1 MCGEVYLTGF
11 RKPVRYKFGIQ
22 MTKQKSIPFI
32 QLLVL
37 TVLLVIQA
45 TDTFGQ
51 KHTLADRYVNAY
63 KLYLGASCPLE
74 KDSIRHFAYFARER
88 QAIRDHSFLKVARF
102 EGAQIMYAWRE
113 LEPEKGRYD
122 FTIIREDYAYLKAH
136 EKKLFIQ
143 FQDATFSPQYKAVP
157 AYLLASEY
165 DGGTVT
171 QLDDNG
177 KVEGWVAKRW
187 NPEVQKRFALLMM
200 ALGKEFDGKIEGIN
214 LQESAIGVN
223 AKVDAS
229 FTPEKYVQGLKA
241 NMLSL
246 KNAFP
251 KSTTMQY
258 ANFMPDEWLPF
269 DDKGY
274 LRAIYAY
281 GEQIGV
287 GLGGPDLMYTRKGN
301 LNHTVALMHEFNYKV
316 PIGIAI
322 QDGNYVGTTAS
333 DEVVAKRKN
342 LVPVLHAFAKDFM
355 KVNYMFWVAQ
365 EPYFREDVV
374 PCFGLVGGG
383 K

>member
-1 MCGEVYLTGF
+1 MRL
-11 RKPVRYKFGIQ
+11 I
-22 MTKQKSIPFI
+22 
-32 QLLVL
+32 VL
-37 TVLLVIQA
+37 TILILSQA
-45 TDTFGQ
+45 THTFGQ
-51 KHTLADRYVNAY
+51 KKNLADRYADAY
-63 KLYLGASCPLE
+63 KQYLGASCPLE
-74 KDSIRHFAYFARER
+74 KDSIRHFVYFARER
-88 QAIRDHSFLKVARF
+88 KAIRDHAFLKVARL

-113 LEPEKGRYD
+113 LEPEKDTYD
-122 FTIIREDYAYLKAH
+122 FTAIREDYEYLKAH
-136 EKKLFIQ
+136 GKKLFIQ

-157 AYLLASEY
+157 AYLLTPEY

-187 NPEVQKRFALLMM
+187 NPAVQKRFALLML

-214 LQESAIGVN
+214 LQESAIGVT

-229 FTPEKYVQGLKA
+229 FSPGKYVQGLKA

-251 KSTTMQY
+251 RSTTMQY
-258 ANFMPDEWLPF
+258 ANFMPDEWLPY

-301 LNHTVALMHEFNYKV
+301 LNHTVALMHESDYTV

-322 QDGNYVGTTAS
+322 QDGNYVGTTGS

-342 LVPVLHAFAKDFM
+342 LVPVLHAFAQDFL
-355 KVNYMFWVAQ
+355 KVDYMFWVAQ
-365 EPYFREDVV
+365 EPYFSEDVV
-374 PCFGLVGGG
+374 PCFTGRGMG

>member
-1 MCGEVYLTGF
+1 
-11 RKPVRYKFGIQ
+11 
-22 MTKQKSIPFI
+22 MTKRKSSPVI

-51 KHTLADRYVNAY
+51 KHNLADRYVNAY
-63 KLYLGASCPLE
+63 KQYLGASCPLE
-74 KDSIRHFAYFARER
+74 KDSIKHFVYFARER

-122 FTIIREDYAYLKAH
+122 FTIIREDYEYLKAH
-136 EKKLFIQ
+136 GKKLFIQ

-157 AYLLASEY
+157 AYLLAPDY

-187 NPEVQKRFALLMM
+187 NPAVQKRFALLMM

-214 LQESAIGVN
+214 LQESAIGVT

-229 FTPEKYVQGLKA
+229 FTPEKYVRGLKA

-246 KNAFP
+246 KHAFP
-251 KSTTMQY
+251 TSTTMQY
-258 ANFMPDEWLPF
+258 ALST
-269 DDKGY
+269 G
-274 LRAIYAY
+274 
-281 GEQIGV
+281 
-287 GLGGPDLMYTRKGN
+287 
-301 LNHTVALMHEFNYKV
+301 H
-316 PIGIAI
+316 
-322 QDGNYVGTTAS
+322 
-333 DEVVAKRKN
+333 
-342 LVPVLHAFAKDFM
+342 
-355 KVNYMFWVAQ
+355 
-365 EPYFREDVV
+365 
-374 PCFGLVGGG
+374 
-383 K
+383 

>member
-1 MCGEVYLTGF
+1 MHF
-11 RKPVRYKFGIQ
+11 
-22 MTKQKSIPFI
+22 
-32 QLLVL
+32 LVL
-37 TVLLVIQA
+37 SVLLVSQA
-45 TDTFGQ
+45 TGTFGQ
-51 KHTLADRYVNAY
+51 KKDLADRYVDAY
-63 KLYLGASCPLE
+63 KQYLGMPCPLE
-74 KDSIRHFAYFARER
+74 KNAIKHFVYFARER
-88 QAIRDHSFLKVARF
+88 QAIRDHAFLKIPRL

-113 LEPEKGRYD
+113 LEPEKDRYD
-122 FTIIREDYAYLKAH
+122 FTIIREDYEYLKAH
-136 EKKLFIQ
+136 GKKLFIQ

-157 AYLLASEY
+157 AYLLAPDY

-177 KVEGWVAKRW
+177 KVDGWVAKRW
-187 NPEVQKRFALLMM
+187 NPEVQQRFALLML

-214 LQESAIGVN
+214 LQESAIGVT

-251 KSTTMQY
+251 RSTTMQY
-258 ANFMPDEWLPF
+258 ANFMPDEWLPY

-301 LNHTVALMHEFNYKV
+301 LNHTVALMHESDYTV
-316 PIGIAI
+316 PLGIAI

-333 DEVVAKRKN
+333 NKVVANRKN
-342 LVPVLHAFAKDFM
+342 LVPVLHAFANDFL
-355 KVNYMFWVAQ
+355 KVDYMFWVAQ
-365 EPYFREDVV
+365 EPYFSEDVV
-374 PCFGLVGGG
+374 PCFGLGAGG

>member
-1 MCGEVYLTGF
+1 MAK
-11 RKPVRYKFGIQ
+11 RKSNPVMHF
-22 MTKQKSIPFI
+22 
-32 QLLVL
+32 LVL
-37 TVLLVIQA
+37 TALLVSQA
-45 TDTFGQ
+45 SGTFAQ
-51 KHTLADRYVNAY
+51 KKDLANRYVDAY
-63 KLYLGASCPLE
+63 KQYLGARCPLE
-74 KDSIRHFAYFARER
+74 KDTIKHFVYFARER
-88 QAIRDHSFLKVARF
+88 QAIRNHSFLKVARL
-102 EGAQIMYAWRE
+102 EGAQIIYAWRE
-113 LEPEKGRYD
+113 LEPEKGTYD
-122 FTIIREDYAYLKAH
+122 FTIIREDYEYLKAH
-136 EKKLFIQ
+136 GKKLFIQ

-157 AYLLASEY
+157 SYLLTAEY

-187 NPEVQKRFALLMM
+187 NPAVQKRFALLMM

-214 LQESAIGVN
+214 LQESAIGVT

-251 KSTTMQY
+251 RSTTMQY
-258 ANFMPDEWLPF
+258 ANFMPEEWLPY

-274 LRAIYAY
+274 LRAIYTY

-301 LNHTVALMHEFNYKV
+301 LNHTIALMHESDYTV

-322 QDGNYVGTTAS
+322 QDGNYVGTTGS
-333 DEVVAKRKN
+333 DEVVVKRKN
-342 LVPVLHAFAKDFM
+342 LVPVLHAFAKDFL
-355 KVNYMFWVAQ
+355 KVDYLFWVAQ
-365 EPYFREDVV
+365 EPYFTEDVV
-374 PCFGLVGGG
+374 PCISSWEPG

>member
-1 MCGEVYLTGF
+1 MAK
-11 RKPVRYKFGIQ
+11 RKSSPVMHFLV
-22 MTKQKSIPFI
+22 PAL
-32 QLLVL
+32 LLVS
-37 TVLLVIQA
+37 QA
-45 TDTFGQ
+45 THTFGQ
-51 KHTLADRYVNAY
+51 KKNLADRYVDAY
-63 KLYLGASCPLE
+63 KQYLGAACPLG
-74 KDSIRHFAYFARER
+74 KDAIKHFVYFARDR

-113 LEPEKGRYD
+113 LEPEKDKYD
-122 FTIIREDYAYLKAH
+122 FTIIREDYEYLKAH
-136 EKKLFIQ
+136 GKKLFIQ
-143 FQDATFSPQYKAVP
+143 FQDGTFSPQYKAVP
-157 AYLLASEY
+157 TYLLAPEY
-165 DGGTVT
+165 DGGTVA

-177 KVEGWVAKRW
+177 KVDGWVAKRW
-187 NPEVQKRFALLMM
+187 NPAVQKRFALLML

-214 LQESAIGVN
+214 LQESAIGVT

-246 KNAFP
+246 KNGFP
-251 KSTTMQY
+251 QSTTMQY
-258 ANFMPDEWLPF
+258 ANFMPDEWLPY

-301 LNHTVALMHEFNYKV
+301 LNHTVALMHESDYTV
-316 PIGIAI
+316 PLGIAI

-333 DEVVAKRKN
+333 NKVVANRKN
-342 LVPVLHAFAKDFM
+342 LVPVLHAFAKDFL
-355 KVNYMFWVAQ
+355 KVDYMFWVAQ
-365 EPYFREDVV
+365 EPYFSEDVV
-374 PCFGLVGGG
+374 PCFGLGDGG